1 MAGGLLS
8 QQNGL
13 PNPYLLVGVAPLVIV
28 IIGVRLLNKGMIRLT
43 GTNQELIQEIWS
55 GQHNDVIPQRFQNDV
70 ALDGITRFLSRAQV
84 CNVCSALS
92 AQSDAECGRQ
102 GVQVP
107 VVIVLGIVLGVA
119 TLGLFKLLEEVS

>member
-1 MAGGLLS
+1 M
-8 QQNGL
+8 
-13 PNPYLLVGVAPLVIV
+13 GVAPLVIV

-55 GQHNDVIPQRFQNDV
+55 GQRNDVIPQRFQNDV

-84 CNVCSALS
+84 CNVCGALS

>member
-1 MAGGLLS
+1 M
-8 QQNGL
+8 
-13 PNPYLLVGVAPLVIV
+13 GVAPLVIV

-84 CNVCSALS
+84 CNVCGYRNKALS
-92 AQSDAECGRQ
+92 KRFREHWECPCCGAIHD
-102 GVQVP
+102 VDLNAAKN
-107 VVIVLGIVLGVA
+107 ILNE
-119 TLGLFKLLEEVS
+119 GLRLLS